1 MLVIKKISILLLLM
15 TLGIGGFAMKPTL
28 HWLEGTWEGTGG
40 DVGTDFRWTIKL
52 KYKADDKS
60 IYLEYPSHSCGGF
73 LKIITIENG
82 KANTL
87 EDVNYGLNSCNTDL
101 NVTIDQESDGSITLS
116 YYIKGATKPK
126 AIAKLKRV

>member
-1 MLVIKKISILLLLM
+1 MKNLLVLLM
-15 TLGIGGFAMKPTL
+15 CCTLLGSLQAERPTL

-60 IYLEYPSHSCGGF
+60 IYLEYPSHSCGGY
-73 LKIITIENG
+73 LKIITIESG
-82 KANTL
+82 KATTL

-101 NVTIDQESDGSITLS
+101 NVTIDQESDGTITLA
-116 YYIKGATKPK
+116 YYYKGEKKPK